1 MKEKL
6 NQYIDNIRTELTEI
20 SDYIFDHPETAF
32 EEVKASNVLTNY
44 LEKNGFSVERGVGS
58 LNTAFRAVYE
68 NGTGGPSI
76 GLLCEY
82 DALSGMGH
90 ACGHHMQGPAIAG
103 AAVAVKELYRDKPY
117 KLVIYGTP
125 GEEGKGGKL
134 FMLADGAFK
143 DIDIALMTHAGPAT
157 QTDIKSMASASITVT
172 YHGKSA
178 HAALNPD
185 TGRSALDALLLCF
198 QGVEFLREHVK
209 EDTRMHYAVSNGG
222 GPCNVVPS
230 SASGQF
236 SLRSYNS
243 VYLDEIQK
251 RFESIVEGAALMTG
265 TTYEIRYDKRL
276 EGKIP
281 VLKLNSLLME
291 NARLIGAPKCRP
303 DREKTGSTDFGNVM
317 YQLPGACIRI
327 AFVDDGIMAHSEGF
341 LKEGKTERG
350 HDAVVSAAKILADT
364 TYDLIAVEGCLEG
377 IQTEFKEKKVF
388 LNNRV

>member
-157 QTDIKSMASASITVT
+157 QTDIKSMASASISWKKRPRRFEPG
-172 YHGKSA
+172 YRQKRLGCL
-178 HAALNPD
+178 AAVLPG
-185 TGRSALDALLLCF
+185 GRVPEGTCKRGYTDALCGF
-198 QGVEFLREHVK
+198 QWG
-209 EDTRMHYAVSNGG
+209 
-222 GPCNVVPS
+222 
-230 SASGQF
+230 
-236 SLRSYNS
+236 
-243 VYLDEIQK
+243 
-251 RFESIVEGAALMTG
+251 
-265 TTYEIRYDKRL
+265 
-276 EGKIP
+276 
-281 VLKLNSLLME
+281 
-291 NARLIGAPKCRP
+291 RP
-303 DREKTGSTDFGNVM
+303 
-317 YQLPGACIRI
+317 L
-327 AFVDDGIMAHSEGF
+327 
-341 LKEGKTERG
+341 
-350 HDAVVSAAKILADT
+350 
-364 TYDLIAVEGCLEG
+364 
-377 IQTEFKEKKVF
+377 
-388 LNNRV
+388 